1 MKIRLPIDI
10 KSLYFNIKNDNE
22 RGHTAT
28 VATPLKQG
36 ASIHHELSKIRSIPE
51 NINPVSRE
59 NLISK
64 ILFRSRAEAI
74 ITDVFVFNKI
84 SVNGKLIDIDKSFCI
99 YIREETGLDN
109 VHLGRQKVHY
119 PPSLNYSDL
128 DIDIN
133 NKEVLRKVS
142 EELNDYAFIVESFEY
157 DTESNI
163 LNFDIFIAGENN
175 IPYSKVFLNKKG
187 VGSKFSSVFN
197 EYADI
202 YDSEIISMR
211 EHLGYDAVGPHN
223 FIDVLKSNNEIALK
237 LIADSLSDL
246 GIKEY
251 YIRSN
256 EYPYTLYDV
265 EYKLNNIKNYII
277 VRYTSTKIKYFN
289 LSYNKIRFCND
300 FSENIKIALITD
312 INGSPCIN
320 YYSIDELNNMNKTI
334 NSITYESRSDVQ

>member
-22 RGHTAT
+22 KGHTAT

-36 ASIHHELSKIRSIPE
+36 ASIHHELCKIRSIPE

-59 NLISK
+59 NLVSK
-64 ILFRSRAEAI
+64 ILFKSRAEVI
-74 ITDVFVFNKI
+74 ITDVFVFDKI
-84 SVNGKLIDIDKSFCI
+84 SVNGEIVDTESSFCM
-99 YIREETGLDN
+99 YIREETGIDN

-119 PPSLNYSDL
+119 PQSLNYSDL
-128 DIDIN
+128 DVDIN
-133 NKEVLRKVS
+133 NREVLRKVS
-142 EELNDYAFIVESFEY
+142 EALKDYAFIVEAFEY
-157 DTESNI
+157 DTETKI
-163 LNFDIFIAGENN
+163 LNFDAFIAGENN

-187 VGSKFSSVFN
+187 VGNKFSAVFN

-202 YDSEIISMR
+202 YDSEIISLR

-223 FIDVLKSNNEIALK
+223 FVDILKSNNEMALT
-237 LIADSLSDL
+237 LVANSLSELNIED
-246 GIKEY
+246 Y

-256 EYPYTLYDV
+256 EYPYTLYDI
-265 EYKLNNIKNYII
+265 EYKVNNIKQYII

-300 FSENIKIALITD
+300 FYKNIKIALITD
-312 INGSPCIN
+312 INGTPCIS

-334 NSITYESRSDVQ
+334 NSITYESRSDV

>member
-10 KSLYFNIKNDNE
+10 KSLYFNIKNDNKK
-22 RGHTAT
+22 GHTAT

-51 NINPVSRE
+51 NIKPVSRE

-74 ITDVFVFNKI
+74 ITDVFVFDKI
-84 SVNGKLIDIDKSFCI
+84 SVNGEIVDTESSFCI
-99 YIREETGLDN
+99 YIREETGTEN

-119 PPSLNYSDL
+119 PQSLNYSDL
-128 DIDIN
+128 DVDISN
-133 NKEVLRKVS
+133 SEVLRKVS
-142 EELNDYAFIVESFEY
+142 EKLKDYAFIVEAFEY
-157 DTESNI
+157 DTETNI
-163 LNFDIFIAGENN
+163 LNFDAFIAGENN

-187 VGSKFSSVFN
+187 VGNKFSPVFN

-202 YDSEIISMR
+202 YDSEIISLR
-211 EHLGYDAVGPHN
+211 EHLGYDAIGPHN
-223 FIDVLKSNNEIALK
+223 FVDVLKSNNEIALT
-237 LIADSLSDL
+237 LVANSLSELNVKD
-246 GIKEY
+246 Y
-251 YIRSN
+251 SIRSN
-256 EYPYTLYDV
+256 EYPYTLYDI
-265 EYKLNNIKNYII
+265 EYKVNNIKQYII

-300 FSENIKIALITD
+300 FSQNIKIALITD
-312 INGSPCIN
+312 INGTPCIN

-334 NSITYESRSDVQ
+334 NSITYESRSDV